1 MTNTT
6 GTRHTVAVVLSSSV
20 LLLWQS
26 LLLSRGSPP

>member
-6 GTRHTVAVVLSSSV
+6 STRHTVAVVLSSSA

-26 LLLSRGSPP
+26 LLLSCGSPP